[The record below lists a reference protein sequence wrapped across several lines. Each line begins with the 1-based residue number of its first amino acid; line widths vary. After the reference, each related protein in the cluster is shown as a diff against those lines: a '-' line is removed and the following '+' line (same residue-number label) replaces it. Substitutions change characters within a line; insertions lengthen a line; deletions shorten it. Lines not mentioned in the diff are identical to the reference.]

1 MITGLHSNNKQFYY
15 INNAVLLKTASY
27 SYHYGIK
34 NEAVK
39 SLNQYHRATYFQA
52 YKFLRIVKNL
62 L

>member
-1 MITGLHSNNKQFYY
+1 MQCYLKQLA
-15 INNAVLLKTASY
+15 IATTMEL
-27 SYHYGIK
+27 K